1 MGSPAQPLLDWRDAL
16 VRGAQRLEN
25 WGNEPTGRALL
36 DLVHLTPAAERL
48 HLISPPDTSW
58 HDEMVRK
65 ANASFL
71 PAPQK
76 PPQQAAPG
84 ALRQQARRSSDD
96 KVSAKGY

>member
-1 MGSPAQPLLDWRDAL
+1 MGSPVQPLLDMRNKLA
-16 VRGAQRLEN
+16 RGAQAFEN
-25 WGNEPTGRALL
+25 WGNEPIGRSLL

-76 PPQQAAPG
+76 PPQQAVPG
-84 ALRQQARRSSDD
+84 ALRQRARRSSDD